1 MTKMDDESADSESTK
16 CKWVICGEDEDE
28 DEDELD
34 DTVDSFSSR
43 EVIRGRQ
50 RQDVILA
57 LALALAPM

>member
-1 MTKMDDESADSESTK
+1 MDDESADSESTK
-16 CKWVICGEDEDE
+16 CKWVICGE

>member
-28 DEDELD
+28 LD

-43 EVIRGRQ
+43 EVVRGRQ

>member
-16 CKWVICGEDEDE
+16 CKWVICGE

>member
-34 DTVDSFSSR
+34 DTVDSR
-43 EVIRGRQ
+43 EVVRGRQ

>member
-1 MTKMDDESADSESTK
+1 MPKMDDESADSESTK

-28 DEDELD
+28 LD

-43 EVIRGRQ
+43 EVVRGRQ